1 MNIPPPPFKWNKL
14 HAITQESKY
23 SCRNPFLKQGTNPK
37 DVPFWSNKR
46 SEKGTLEHILSQFRT
61 ALLNPSYVLNLVW
74 LVQMANFGLSEH
86 QQILEKI
93 CRICGVWL
101 KKAKDKYENSVLCTD
116 KMEIIFTAFSVK
128 VCKDDLD
135 MCPPKFCN
143 KCYKLALRGGIHL
156 AINVWSPRKCTG
168 NCKICSFFKDQ
179 RKPGRKMKIKLG
191 IKPREDLAR
200 PKEQVEMVEG
210 MSGTLSFQPDPA
222 SLSFSEEV
230 KNLQSFR
237 GSEPLYP
244 EQFVE
249 NIKHEYMCQ
258 FAKRYLINQS
268 RQNAGLHTYFC

>member
-1 MNIPPPPFKWNKL
+1 
-14 HAITQESKY
+14 
-23 SCRNPFLKQGTNPK
+23 
-37 DVPFWSNKR
+37 
-46 SEKGTLEHILSQFRT
+46 
-61 ALLNPSYVLNLVW
+61 
-74 LVQMANFGLSEH
+74 
-86 QQILEKI
+86 
-93 CRICGVWL
+93 
-101 KKAKDKYENSVLCTD
+101 
-116 KMEIIFTAFSVK
+116 MEIIFTAFSVK

-135 MCPPKFCN
+135 MCPSKFCN

-249 NIKHEYMCQ
+249 NIKHEYMCPICKEILDQ
-258 FAKRYLINQS
+258 PLQTKCRTPHIFCASCLPFSFEMCGSLCPVCRVRFSMSYL
-268 RQNAGLHTYFC
+268 